1 MRPFIAAGVLLAC
14 GAASA
19 QQTHP
24 CAAPAIK
31 QARALLLF
39 HHGVDV
45 NLSVDDTVKM
55 MPPVR
60 NPADPQQL
68 LDVLEVNGHVYRTRY
83 RMRLIYKRP
92 VSSCSLMGQEV
103 LESSSR

>member
-1 MRPFIAAGVLLAC
+1 MKPFLFASLLLISSFAC
-14 GAASA
+14 A
-19 QQTHP
+19 QQSHP
-24 CAAPAIK
+24 CAAQAIK

-39 HHGVDV
+39 HHGADV
-45 NLSVDDTVKM
+45 NLGVDESARV

-60 NPADPQQL
+60 NPADNKQL
-68 LDVLEVNGHVYRTRY
+68 LDVLEVNGYVYRTSY

-92 VSSCSLMGQEV
+92 LTGCALMGQEV